1 MNLYHKLRWNDMLVM
16 DADIMDAITIA
27 LVLLG
32 SGCIGFLFA
41 PLGLGG
47 GLLFAPLLHYGLGW
61 DIDGALLI
69 VSLGLSATVAWGSG
83 LRHRKEGLV
92 SDVLFK
98 QSLVGALPGA
108 ILGVIIVAF
117 LSGSFNLIFKSLSLV
132 FISWA
137 IVKTLSSKNN
147 QTNGQREPELISLR
161 GGVAAGGL
169 LSSVLAIGAGA
180 IYVPVLRAYGGLESR
195 RAIGTSLHIMMVV
208 LPISI
213 LTHFVALDSR
223 QLDVLS
229 SNLILILSLPIV
241 VLIAAN
247 LGARFGIAKVSE
259 QHIMRLFVAVLCIIG
274 IRYIIDLSSK
284 LL

>member
-1 MNLYHKLRWNDMLVM
+1 MLRLRGRCM
-16 DADIMDAITIA
+16 DVTTIA

-32 SGCIGFLFA
+32 SGFIGFLFA

-69 VSLGLSATVAWGSG
+69 VSLGLSATVSWGSG
-83 LRHRKEGLV
+83 LRHRKEGHV
-92 SDVLFK
+92 SDERFK

-108 ILGVIIVAF
+108 IIGVIIVASV
-117 LSGSFNLIFKSLSLV
+117 SGSFDVIFKSLSLV
-132 FISWA
+132 FVTWA
-137 IVKTLSSKNN
+137 IIKTLRSKPS
-147 QTNGQREPELISLR
+147 QTAGENEPNMLPLR
-161 GGVAAGGL
+161 AGVASGGL

-208 LPISI
+208 LPISVI
-213 LTHFVALDSR
+213 THFVALDSTQR
-223 QLDVLS
+223 GVLES
-229 SNLILILSLPIV
+229 HLLLILTLPIV
-241 VLIAAN
+241 VIVAAN
-247 LGARFGIAKVSE
+247 LGARFGIAKISE
-259 QHIMRLFVAVLCIIG
+259 QRIMQLFVAVLLVIG
-274 IRYIIDLSSK
+274 VRYVLDLTSK

>member
-1 MNLYHKLRWNDMLVM
+1 MLRSHGRRM
-16 DADIMDAITIA
+16 DVVTVA

-32 SGCIGFLFA
+32 SGFIGFLFA

-69 VSLGLSATVAWGSG
+69 VSLSLSATVAWGSG
-83 LRHRKEGLV
+83 LRHRKEGHV
-92 SDVLFK
+92 SDERFK

-108 ILGVIIVAF
+108 IIGVVIVASF
-117 LSGSFNLIFKSLSLV
+117 SGSFDVIFKSLSLV
-132 FISWA
+132 FVTWA
-137 IVKTLSSKNN
+137 IIKTLRSKPS
-147 QTNGQREPELISLR
+147 QTASEKEPNMFPLR
-161 GGVAAGGL
+161 AGVASGGL

-208 LPISI
+208 LPLSVM
-213 LTHFVALDSR
+213 THFVALDSTQR
-223 QLDVLS
+223 DVLAS
-229 SNLILILSLPIV
+229 HLLLIFTLPMVVIV
-241 VLIAAN
+241 AAN

-259 QHIMRLFVAVLCIIG
+259 QRIMHLFVAVLFVIG
-274 IRYIIDLSSK
+274 VRYVLDLTSK

>member
-1 MNLYHKLRWNDMLVM
+1 MLRSHGRRM
-16 DADIMDAITIA
+16 DVVTVA

-32 SGCIGFLFA
+32 SGFIGFLFA

-83 LRHRKEGLV
+83 LRHRKEGHV
-92 SDVLFK
+92 SDERFK

-108 ILGVIIVAF
+108 IIGVVIVASF
-117 LSGSFNLIFKSLSLV
+117 SGSFDVIFKSLSLV
-132 FISWA
+132 FVTWA
-137 IVKTLSSKNN
+137 IIKTLRSKPS
-147 QTNGQREPELISLR
+147 QTASEKEPNMFPLR
-161 GGVAAGGL
+161 AGVASGGL

-208 LPISI
+208 LPLSVM
-213 LTHFVALDSR
+213 THFVALDSTQR
-223 QLDVLS
+223 DVLAS
-229 SNLILILSLPIV
+229 HLLLIFTLPMVVIV
-241 VLIAAN
+241 AAN
-247 LGARFGIAKVSE
+247 LGARFGIAKISE
-259 QHIMRLFVAVLCIIG
+259 QRIMHLFVAVLFVIG
-274 IRYIIDLSSK
+274 VRYVLDLTSK

>member
-1 MNLYHKLRWNDMLVM
+1 MLRSHGRRM
-16 DADIMDAITIA
+16 DVVTVA

-32 SGCIGFLFA
+32 SGFIGFLFA

-83 LRHRKEGLV
+83 LRHRKEGHV
-92 SDVLFK
+92 SDERFK

-108 ILGVIIVAF
+108 IIGVVIVASF
-117 LSGSFNLIFKSLSLV
+117 SGSFDVIFKSLSLV
-132 FISWA
+132 FVTWA
-137 IVKTLSSKNN
+137 IIKTLRSKPS
-147 QTNGQREPELISLR
+147 QTASEKEPNMFPLR
-161 GGVAAGGL
+161 AGVASGGL

-208 LPISI
+208 LPLSVM
-213 LTHFVALDSR
+213 THFVALDSTQR
-223 QLDVLS
+223 DVLAS
-229 SNLILILSLPIV
+229 HLLLIFTLPLVVIV
-241 VLIAAN
+241 AAN
-247 LGARFGIAKVSE
+247 LGARFGIAKISE
-259 QHIMRLFVAVLCIIG
+259 QRIMHLFVAVLFVIG
-274 IRYIIDLSSK
+274 VRYVLDLTSK

>member
-1 MNLYHKLRWNDMLVM
+1 MLRSHGNRM
-16 DADIMDAITIA
+16 DVVTVA

-32 SGCIGFLFA
+32 SGFIGFLFA

-83 LRHRKEGLV
+83 LRHRKEGHV
-92 SDVLFK
+92 SDERFK

-108 ILGVIIVAF
+108 IIGVVIVAS
-117 LSGSFNLIFKSLSLV
+117 LSGSFDVIFKSLSLV
-132 FISWA
+132 FVTWA
-137 IVKTLSSKNN
+137 IIKTLRSKPS
-147 QTNGQREPELISLR
+147 QTAGEKEPNMLPLR
-161 GGVAAGGL
+161 AGVASGGL

-208 LPISI
+208 LPISVM
-213 LTHFVALDSR
+213 THFVALDSTQR
-223 QLDVLS
+223 DVLAS
-229 SNLILILSLPIV
+229 HFLLIITLPMVVIV
-241 VLIAAN
+241 AAN
-247 LGARFGIAKVSE
+247 LGARFGIANVSE
-259 QHIMRLFVAVLCIIG
+259 RRIMQLFVAVLFVIG
-274 IRYIIDLSSK
+274 VRYVLDLTSK

>member
-1 MNLYHKLRWNDMLVM
+1 MLRSHGRRM
-16 DADIMDAITIA
+16 DVVTVA

-32 SGCIGFLFA
+32 SGFIGFLFA

-47 GLLFAPLLHYGLGW
+47 GLLFAPLLHYGLDW

-83 LRHRKEGLV
+83 LRHRKEGHV
-92 SDVLFK
+92 SDERFK

-108 ILGVIIVAF
+108 IIGVVIVASF
-117 LSGSFNLIFKSLSLV
+117 SGSFDVIFKSLSLV
-132 FISWA
+132 FVTWA
-137 IVKTLSSKNN
+137 IIKTLRSKPS
-147 QTNGQREPELISLR
+147 QTASEKEPNMFPLR
-161 GGVAAGGL
+161 AGVASGGL

-208 LPISI
+208 LPLSVM
-213 LTHFVALDSR
+213 THFVALDSTQR
-223 QLDVLS
+223 DVLAS
-229 SNLILILSLPIV
+229 HLLLIFTLPMVVIV
-241 VLIAAN
+241 AAN

-259 QHIMRLFVAVLCIIG
+259 QRIMHLFVAVLFVIG
-274 IRYIIDLSSK
+274 VRYVLDLTSK